1 MLLIDGE
8 PVPYA
13 LARIPLPTDNRGN
26 LAAGA
31 KGVGRELNERDRWLA
46 AEIGPALAARGMV
59 FVGLDVIGG
68 FVTEINVT
76 SPTGIREIDQQF
88 GLNIGAMV
96 IEAFERRIGATQGN
110 EPRALQL
117 REGIAPTRDRL
128 TTTVFMAALVH
139 GVIIVGVTFGSTSAA
154 ARRRAGPRGAD
165 RVRRR
170 ARGAPATTPPPTWR
184 SVPSSAR
191 ATTLDP
197 AEASSPRGAAELA
210 ASQGRADGTRLMD
223 EAGALLATADG
234 RVLTTSATMPEILY
248 FAPPASLTESPEVP
262 VHAEGTSDRDKL
274 GIDDDEEQKLRGPQ
288 RDELWLT
295 PDTREAL
302 VAPYLVAWRTKI
314 ERLGTMNFPQAAWR
328 APGTRNPD
336 VEVVILA
343 DGTLESANVI
353 HSSGSANSTRPSWTS
368 SSSPVRSIRFPKELS
383 DRYRLLRF
391 TYGWE
396 FEGGSATDAAR

>member
-1 MLLIDGE
+1 M
-8 PVPYA
+8 
-13 LARIPLPTDNRGN
+13 
-26 LAAGA
+26 
-31 KGVGRELNERDRWLA
+31 
-46 AEIGPALAARGMV
+46 
-59 FVGLDVIGG
+59 
-68 FVTEINVT
+68 
-76 SPTGIREIDQQF
+76 S
-88 GLNIGAMV
+88 
-96 IEAFERRIGATQGN
+96 
-110 EPRALQL
+110 RALQL
-117 REGIAPTRDRL
+117 REGIAPTQDRL

-139 GVIIVGVTFGSTSAA
+139 GVIIVGVTFGSTSTQHA
-154 ARRRAGPRGAD
+154 
-165 RVRRR
+165 
-170 ARGAPATTPPPTWR
+170 GAPGLEVLIVSEDVPEARSNDTATYLAQRTQLG
-184 SVPSSAR
+184 SGA
-191 ATTLDP
+191 TLDP
-197 AEASSPRGAAELA
+197 AEAVSPRGTAELA
-210 ASQGRADGTRLMD
+210 ASQGRADGTRMMD

-248 FAPPASLTESPEVP
+248 FAPPASLTESAEVP

-274 GIDDDEEQKLRGPQ
+274 GVDDDEEQKLRGPQ

-336 VEVVILA
+336 VEVVILS

-353 HSSGSANSTRPSWTS
+353 HSSGSAKLDQAVVDILKLA
-368 SSSPVRSIRFPKELS
+368 SPFDPFPKELS

-396 FEGGSATDAAR
+396 FDGGGAQRGTVTAPADSQ